1 VTGALV
7 NQRLTYELL
16 QEYRPNP
23 RVVKRHILALPQHD
37 LVYVKNPKAGSSTV
51 MVWLDRLHTGE
62 HDGRLQRMHKDHR
75 LPSHR
80 EVGRQRVL
88 RMLSGEAY
96 RFSFVRDP
104 VRRLESVY
112 WAKLVRSK
120 RYRIK
125 AATALGLRTQPDQVI
140 PFEEFLDALDQPDL
154 LNMDAHWR
162 PQHRNL
168 FHPLVTFDR
177 IGRLESFEA
186 DFARIQEEAGLP
198 EVPLEQVNANPRSDR
213 RSVYDGRP
221 DLRSRVEQ
229 LYAKDMELYGY

>member
-1 VTGALV
+1 
-7 NQRLTYELL
+7 
-16 QEYRPNP
+16 
-23 RVVKRHILALPQHD
+23 
-37 LVYVKNPKAGSSTV
+37 
-51 MVWLDRLHTGE
+51 
-62 HDGRLQRMHKDHR
+62 
-75 LPSHR
+75 
-80 EVGRQRVL
+80 
-88 RMLSGEAY
+88 
-96 RFSFVRDP
+96 
-104 VRRLESVY
+104 
-112 WAKLVRSK
+112 
-120 RYRIK
+120 
-125 AATALGLRTQPDQVI
+125 
-140 PFEEFLDALDQPDL
+140 
-154 LNMDAHWR
+154 MDAHWR